1 MSIALGA
8 EELGVLAAY
17 AARARWPAGFAVYQR
32 GAPAD
37 GLFVVLQGRVV
48 LRSRLKGGRAF
59 VPRLCSPGEVF
70 GAEGLASGAV
80 YQTDARAEGETV
92 TLHMSRTRLRTLLCE
107 RAQTAL
113 SLAEQVGVA
122 HGQLLER
129 LRELSM
135 LSVEQRLLAAVER
148 TRALR
153 PESGSGQPLI
163 LDAAGYRLL
172 CEMVGATR
180 ESVSLALSRLMTEG
194 LAERD
199 GGSVV
204 ISAFGGDGAAR
215 AVGGDGVDGVGSNG
229 RRQDRTGGRSASLTS

>member
-1 MSIALGA
+1 MTIALGA
-8 EELGVLAAY
+8 GELGVLAAY

-59 VPRLCSPGEVF
+59 VPRLCSTGEVF
-70 GAEGLASGAV
+70 GAEGLAAGAV

-92 TLHMSRTRLRTLLCE
+92 TLHLSRGRLRTLLCE
-107 RAQTAL
+107 RAPTAL
-113 SLAEQVGVA
+113 ALAEQVGVA

-153 PESGSGQPLI
+153 PDHGAGQPLI

-204 ISAFGGDGAAR
+204 ISAPVVAGDGGPAAT
-215 AVGGDGVDGVGSNG
+215 AAGDGGGSG
-229 RRQDRTGGRSASLTS
+229 RRQDRADDRSATLTS